1 MRPGAGPRLEAMRE
15 TKTGI
20 WAGLTMVVVAVMVGL
35 PALLGYV
42 DPLLPRP
49 AWVVLYVGYLVCVG
63 LSASWSHRPV
73 AARVLLAVAVV
84 VSWAVLLTLPGMGL
98 VPILL
103 VITAAVSVGQVPLW
117 GSALLIVANCAVL
130 GAGSLLFGFP
140 LLEGWLLLGFYL
152 LIQAATVLSSATLM
166 REMALRQ
173 QLAEAHVELRAAT
186 VLLSESTRTE
196 ERLRISRELHDTMG
210 HQLTV
215 LTLELEAARHRRGDR
230 AVDHIDRADRVAREL
245 LDSVRTTVGELR
257 QTPSDLTAAL
267 RSMARDL
274 PDLDV
279 TIEVD
284 EAVRVDEPQQT
295 ALVRGVQEILT
306 NTLRHAQARR
316 LRIAVTAEDSEGRSA
331 PETVLRAEDDGVGD
345 PHPEPGNGLR
355 GLRERFEALGG
366 SVSVDGTGGTDGF
379 RVTARVPAR

>member
-1 MRPGAGPRLEAMRE
+1 MRE

-42 DPLLPRP
+42 DPLMPRP
-49 AWVVLYVGYLVCVG
+49 VWVMLYLGYLVCVG

-73 AARVLLAVAVV
+73 TARVLLAVAVV

-186 VLLSESTRTE
+186 VLLSEAARTD
-196 ERLRISRELHDTMG
+196 ERLRISRELHDAMG

-215 LTLELEAARHRRGDR
+215 LTLELEAARHRPGGR
-230 AVDHIDRADRVAREL
+230 ATEHIDRADRVAREL
-245 LDSVRTTVGELR
+245 LGQVRQTVGELR
-257 QTPSDLTAAL
+257 QTPSDLTEAL
-267 RSMARDL
+267 HSMVIDVA
-274 PDLDV
+274 DLDV
-279 TIEVD
+279 DIHVD
-284 EAVRVDEPQQT
+284 ETVRVDERQHT

-306 NTLRHAQARR
+306 NTLRHAQAHR
-316 LRIAVTAEDSEGRSA
+316 LRIAVTSEVSPDGA
-331 PETVLRAEDDGVGD
+331 ETVLCAEDDGVGE
-345 PHPEPGNGLR
+345 PVVEPGHGLL

-366 SVSVDGTGGTDGF
+366 SVSVDGTGGTEGF